1 MAITINQSPQI
12 ITPSDNPVTW
22 VFESTQTAQ
31 VNFYFIVEVE
41 IANPSAF
48 SVVERHKIFP
58 ERNNIAH
65 FDASSITE
73 RYAVVNDRSLNQ
85 TIPQVRINIIEH
97 YNGTVGASI
106 TSSANGVFKAR
117 LKKRDFVNYL
127 SSDYSLLSATGVKF
141 MTLEPRGTVKVKQAD
156 LKYLTFVNALSVAI
170 TSTYKTYTSAGV
182 LVDTQSE
189 SLGSGYWNTFSVGID
204 RLETDLSLS
213 FVGAS
218 YYTIEVTSSTGAME
232 VFRIDLDTSCLYSTS
247 TRLQFLNTLGGIDAY
262 TFGLLTREK
271 TSVESFG
278 YERQFGNY
286 NASNQFVYDVKDG
299 TVIDF
304 LKTSSKTMDVTSDW
318 MKESVQNWLSKEL
331 YMSPIVWIEDN
342 PDLYRCKVTNK
353 KFDKKIQETDMLF
366 QEVAEIELETEISV
380 NV

>member
-41 IANPSAF
+41 IANPTAF

-73 RYAVVNDRSLNQ
+73 RYAVVNDKQLNQ
-85 TIPQVRINIIEH
+85 VLPQIRINIIEN
-97 YNGTVGASI
+97 YNGVVGASALS
-106 TSSANGVFKAR
+106 SSAIIFKAR
-117 LKKRDFVNYL
+117 LKKRSFVGYNQANYFMNTT
-127 SSDYSLLSATGVKF
+127 SGVKF
-141 MTLEPRGTVKVKQAD
+141 LTLEPRGTVKVKQDD
-156 LKYLTFVNALSVAI
+156 LKYLSMLSNGNVVTFSF
-170 TSTYKTYTSAGV
+170 KTYTSAGV
-182 LVDTQSE
+182 LIDTQN
-189 SLGSGYWNTFSVGID
+189 LNGGTDNLINISVGIQTLID
-204 RLETDLSLS
+204 DYSVDFTN
-213 FVGAS
+213 AT
-218 YYTIEVTSSTGAME
+218 YYTISATNGIGTSE

-271 TSVESFG
+271 TSVQSYG

-286 NASNQFVYDVKDG
+286 NALNDFVYDVKDG

-331 YMSPIVWIEDN
+331 YMSPIVWIEEN

-366 QEVAEIELETEISV
+366 QEVAQIELETEISV